1 MASGE
6 RTQSDV
12 ESDEEFEEMTSDAE
26 LWEFYFEGFDVD
38 AVRQTLKLQMTK
50 RRLDRVEKI
59 LEILFADRSR
69 RLSSKFQ
76 ALYTI
81 LWDSFKHVPIGESSE
96 FILRIFFRY
105 ANEHGLPLSS
115 SMTTF
120 AVKQA
125 VRHKDNRSLD
135 ALREIL
141 GDHFVNHAVEQ
152 ERVRS
157 RSELL
162 SASLRGDLAEVDR
175 LLVEGGSTR
184 PGWCGFES
192 LLSSDGDDL
201 DPIAAAAEL
210 GHTAI
215 VERLL
220 VSSKRD
226 SHCLAF
232 GEARLWNIAC
242 QRSNLAM
249 AANLFSRTDITW
261 FLKAGLE
268 CVLFVSTSGTPE
280 FFRGALSMITARLGE
295 AGHKLNLDWLSK
307 MLDYTILHRRRH
319 HVTILLDEI
328 DQDRNPFF
336 EHPRIIQSILFS
348 RSAVILRDVLIRYP
362 EDPGNNTDWDP
373 ILAIE
378 DYHWPAGARLLVEA
392 GAKIRGKIPPKFVG
406 LLSLSLEDRCRI
418 AVRRYMK
425 LPLSRSVARLPLPK
439 KVKARLLYC
448 WAENRK

>member
-26 LWEFYFEGFDVD
+26 LWEFYLEDFDVD
-38 AVRQTLKLQMTK
+38 AVRQALKLQLRK

-59 LEILFADRSR
+59 LQILFADRSQH
-69 RLSSKFQ
+69 SSKLQ

-81 LWDSFKHVPIGESSE
+81 FRKAFKHVPIGESSQ

-105 ANEHGLPLSS
+105 ASGNGFLLCSC
-115 SMTTF
+115 MATF

-125 VRHKDNRSLD
+125 VLLQDNKSLD
-135 ALREIL
+135 VLRENL
-141 GDHFVNHAVEQ
+141 GHHFVDHVVEQ

-184 PGWCGFES
+184 PGWSGFES
-192 LLSSDGDDL
+192 LLSSDCDDL
-201 DPIAAAAEL
+201 DPIAAAAEF

-220 VSSKRD
+220 ASSKRD
-226 SHCLAF
+226 YHCLAF
-232 GEARLWNIAC
+232 GKARLWNIAC
-242 QRSNLAM
+242 RRSNLEM
-249 AANLFSRTDITW
+249 ATDLFSRTDITW
-261 FLKAGLE
+261 FLEAGLV
-268 CVLFVSTSGTPE
+268 CVLRFCPRGTPK
-280 FFRGALSMITARLGE
+280 FFRGVLSMITARLRK
-295 AGHKLNLDWLSK
+295 AGHKLNPDWLII
-307 MLDYTILHRRRH
+307 MLEYEILRQRRH
-319 HVTILLDEI
+319 HVAILLDEI
-328 DQDRNPFF
+328 DQDRNLFIESPW
-336 EHPRIIQSILFS
+336 IIKSILFA
-348 RSAVILRDVLIRYP
+348 RSAAILRDVFIRYP

-392 GAKIRGKIPPKFVG
+392 GAKIRGKIPPKFVS

-418 AVRRYMK
+418 AVRRHMK
-425 LPLSRSVARLPLPK
+425 LPLSRSVARSPLPK

-448 WAENRK
+448 